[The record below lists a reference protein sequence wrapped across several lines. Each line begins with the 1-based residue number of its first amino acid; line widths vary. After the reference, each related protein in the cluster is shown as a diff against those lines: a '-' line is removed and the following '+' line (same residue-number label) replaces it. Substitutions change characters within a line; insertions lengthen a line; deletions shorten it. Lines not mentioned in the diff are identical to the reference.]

1 MSELSIFR
9 AYDVRGIYGSTINET
24 ICKKIGAV
32 LGHFINND
40 TKHDTSIIYVARD
53 VRLSSESL
61 QKSFV
66 EGVLS
71 QGKNIIDLG
80 TLPLTVA
87 AFYAWKSQ
95 KYLVYITASHM
106 SKEWN
111 GIKFFTPEGIGFSE
125 PANNEIKKLYVL
137 GVPDSKRFGDYSF
150 LGNEKAIEQ
159 YKNLLLFKLTPKKKL
174 TIVTDAGNGVADFVV
189 KDLFKKAGHTII
201 SLNSKPDGNFP
212 NRKVDPNEDSLKE
225 LRETISAKNADMGIA
240 FDGDAD
246 RVVVLN
252 EKGKK
257 IPADHLAFLLLKE
270 IYKTQSG
277 PVIAN
282 VECSYVV
289 DDVAKQHS
297 QKVIRVPVGDTY
309 LMEGVHEFKAV
320 LGIEKSGHACVPS
333 LVPCDDAIAIAYY
346 LSCTLD
352 GKMSISEILKQV
364 PQYHFDRVNFPCS
377 DDVKTM
383 IMEKI
388 RKQIFKKYGSE
399 NTTTLDGIRVDFEN
413 SWILIRQSNT
423 EPLIRLTIEA
433 KKQEDLTTLKDQF
446 IQLIEKHII

>member
-9 AYDVRGIYGSTINET
+9 AYDVRGVYGSTINEP
-24 ICKKIGAV
+24 ICRKIGAV
-32 LGHFINND
+32 FGHFINND
-40 TKHDTSIIYVARD
+40 TKHDTSLVYIGRD
-53 VRLSSESL
+53 VRLSSENL

-66 EGVLS
+66 EGFLT
-71 QGKNIIDLG
+71 QGKNVIDLG
-80 TLPLTVA
+80 VLPLTVA

-95 KYLVYITASHM
+95 KYLAYITASHM
-106 SKEWN
+106 PKEWN

-125 PANNEIKKLYVL
+125 PANNEIKKTYII
-137 GVPDSKRFGDYSF
+137 GVPEIKRHGEYTE
-150 LGNEKAIEQ
+150 LGNEKPIEQ

-174 TIVTDAGNGVADFVV
+174 TIVTDAGNGVADLVV
-189 KDLFKKAGHTII
+189 RDLFKKAGHTII

-212 NRKVDPNEDSLKE
+212 NRKVDPNEDPLKD
-225 LRETISAKNADMGIA
+225 LRDTIINKNADLGIA

-246 RVVVLN
+246 RLVVISD
-252 EKGKK
+252 KGKK

-270 IYKTQSG
+270 LYKTESG

-282 VECSYVV
+282 VECSYIV
-289 DDVAKQHS
+289 DDVAKEYG

-309 LMEGVHEFKAV
+309 LMQGVHEFKAV

-346 LSCTLD
+346 LSCNLQE
-352 GKMSISEILKQV
+352 KISDTLKQV
-364 PQYHFDRVNFPCS
+364 PQYNFDRVNFTCS

-388 RKQIFKKYGSE
+388 RKQMLKKYGSE
-399 NTTTLDGIRVDFEN
+399 KTSTLDGIRIDFET

-433 KKQEDLTTLKDQF
+433 KSQQDLTALKDEF
-446 IQLIEKHII
+446 VPIIEKHII